1 MSKSSSAEWPFSFCD
16 VVNCSRKRHL
26 TSAVQLLSLLFL
38 HLALF
43 LSRLWKQKAQ
53 SKNTNFPSWKLNF
66 AFLLSTENISR
77 DFFGSMQFFM
87 TVKQKAKNYQID
99 QFFLLFTH
107 DHRKIEFKFLRQ
119 NRSKTFWLPILILV
133 QFFKNHASS
142 NSSIF
147 GAKIQKMILFSG
159 I

>member
-1 MSKSSSAEWPFSFCD
+1 MQSNFCLYCFYTLHYFYLD
-16 VVNCSRKRHL
+16 FENKRHRAKIL
-26 TSAVQLLSLLFL
+26 TFLLENWILL
-38 HLALF
+38 
-43 LSRLWKQKAQ
+43 
-53 SKNTNFPSWKLNF
+53 
-66 AFLLSTENISR
+66 FLLSTENISR
-77 DFFGSMQFFM
+77 DFLGSMQFFM

-133 QFFKNHASS
+133 QFFKNHAYS